1 MAITATYKGEMLTIV
16 DSSEMK
22 TLVTQGTWME
32 DDVTIQSTDKHSRV
46 YIAESPTDEPPS
58 FAQVGDIF
66 ITFK

>member
-1 MAITATYKGEMLTIV
+1 MAITATYKGEIIAFA
-16 DSSEMK
+16 DSDETK
-22 TLVTQGTWME
+22 ILVTQGTWME

>member
-1 MAITATYKGEMLTIV
+1 MAIAAYYKGELLTIA
-16 DSSEMK
+16 DSDETK
-22 TLVTQGTWME
+22 TLVTQDTYLE
-32 DDVTIQSTDKHSRV
+32 DDVRIESTNKHSRV